1 MSEHDKVSRLAQLL
15 QERNAIEHEISL
27 IIDRPSHS
35 GHIGEFVAAKIFDID
50 LFRSATHKGADGRF
64 TRGSLAARSVNV
76 KKYSKDEGL
85 LDINRDALPDFYL
98 VLTGPKSQPTTSRGA
113 TQPWVIES
121 VYLFDARELIA
132 QLKVKIGTATSVR
145 RYLWD
150 EAKIYPSTHNLTL
163 QLSNDQYD
171 LLGMFR

>member
-1 MSEHDKVSRLAQLL
+1 MTDHDKVRRLAQLL
-15 QERNAIEHEISL
+15 QQRNAIEHEISS

-35 GHIGEFVAAKIFDID
+35 GHLGEFVAAKIFDID
-50 LFRSATHKGADGRF
+50 LFKSATHKGADGRF
-64 TRGSLAARSVNV
+64 TRGALAGKSVNV

-85 LDINRDALPDFYL
+85 LDINRDALPDYYL
-98 VLTGPKSQPTTSRGA
+98 VLTGPKSQPTTSRG
-113 TQPWVIES
+113 TVQPWVIES
-121 VYLFDARELIA
+121 VYLFGAHELVA

-150 EAKIYPSTHNLTL
+150 EARIYPSTRNATL
-163 QLSNDQYD
+163 QLNSDQHD